1 MGYFKF
7 SSFCICVVSKFSA
20 VNMYYFYNKDKI
32 ITTDLAKG
40 FSDSL
45 TREGVWGGSPPC
57 TLRVPC
63 LPWGPLGPYTQS
75 CRLPGTPGWAE
86 LKLVFSSVEV
96 TPDPFLA
103 GRFMILCV

>member
-45 TREGVWGGSPPC
+45 TRGGVEGGKPSLYSSGPMLTLGSPGAVHPE
-57 TLRVPC
+57 
-63 LPWGPLGPYTQS
+63 LPFPW
-75 CRLPGTPGWAE
+75 
-86 LKLVFSSVEV
+86 
-96 TPDPFLA
+96 DPRA
-103 GRFMILCV
+103 RRS